1 MKRFAVILVFVAIG
15 FGASAQSLRIGGKT
29 PSPDALVWLTELP
42 AEKKRTTLVEFFH
55 SSNEICTSRIEELDR
70 IATEHTDS
78 LNVIVVVRGD
88 DTRGH
93 RMLTERDW
101 GFCVAQLTP
110 RTLRSLGVR
119 YVPYAYV
126 TSPKRRTLWCG
137 NPVFLQYQTLKQLI
151 SDGKYYD
158 KPLRKAASRR
168 TRR

>member
-1 MKRFAVILVFVAIG
+1 MKRIVTILVFVVVSL
-15 FGASAQSLRIGGKT
+15 GASAQSLRIGGKS

-55 SSNEICTSRIEELDR
+55 SSNEICTSRIEELGR
-70 IATEHTDS
+70 IATEHADS

-88 DTRGH
+88 DSLGH
-93 RMLTERDW
+93 QMLTEQNL
-101 GFCVAQLTP
+101 GFCVVQLTP
-110 RTLRSLGVR
+110 RALRSLGVR

-158 KPLRKAASRR
+158 KPLRKATSRR